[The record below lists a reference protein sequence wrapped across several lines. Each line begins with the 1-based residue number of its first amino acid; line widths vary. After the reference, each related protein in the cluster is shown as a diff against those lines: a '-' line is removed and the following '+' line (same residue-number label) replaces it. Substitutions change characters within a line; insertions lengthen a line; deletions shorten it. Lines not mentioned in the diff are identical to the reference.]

1 MNQGPCADLPAPV
14 LDPRLI
20 AASAVADAAIDGAS
34 SSLQE
39 DSSIAHDGEPL
50 VDLEATRLH
59 VPHKG
64 TRNSR
69 SKPVEPAAEPEWHD
83 DLIGRKLAQYR
94 ILEDLGRGSM
104 ARVYKAWH
112 LGLERTCALKIIDP
126 TLVARR
132 PNLRDQFWAEARAA
146 ANLVHP
152 QVVTIHNL
160 GSDAGFHFI
169 EMEYV
174 QGSVS
179 LRDSIVKDG
188 PFEAGRAARLVGQ
201 ILLALGAAHRSGI
214 IHRDVKPANVLL
226 TAEGHAKL
234 ADFGLAQTRAKLSG
248 ANQPLAGTPTFMA
261 PELFNGTPASPQSDI
276 YALGVMFYYVLT
288 GRLPYTSDRIGS
300 LINLHQ
306 SEPIPDIRAILP
318 GTHPRLAELIE
329 RCLAKS
335 PAARFA
341 SSEELGNQLQMLL
354 HHLRDT
360 ESLVRECLQ
369 GVDAFIQGNR
379 DTFRVLL
386 PQPGDRLQEVM
397 VEVNDGEEGKGERY
411 LSVFSVCGP
420 AEPSYYGYALAL
432 NSRLTYGSLSIRYVL
447 GAPMLVMSR
456 TFVRDRMRVGDLR
469 DAILEIAHNADRI
482 EAQMTR
488 LDLY

>member
-1 MNQGPCADLPAPV
+1 MD
-14 LDPRLI
+14 DERLH
-20 AASAVADAAIDGAS
+20 AAAAVAAAALADAAPAPRPESID
-34 SSLQE
+34 
-39 DSSIAHDGEPL
+39 P
-50 VDLEATRLH
+50 EATRLH
-59 VPHKG
+59 VSRQGGRPI
-64 TRNSR
+64 TRTADSR
-69 SKPVEPAAEPEWHD
+69 LLPEWDD

-104 ARVYKAWH
+104 ARVFKAWH

-126 TLVARR
+126 NLVARR
-132 PNLRDQFWAEARAA
+132 PILKDQFWAEARAA

-160 GSDAGFHFI
+160 GSDSGYHFI

-174 QGSVS
+174 PGSVS
-179 LRDSIVKDG
+179 LRDSLVKHG
-188 PFEAGRAARLVGQ
+188 PFEAQKAARLVRQVLG
-201 ILLALGAAHRSGI
+201 ALSAAHRSGI
-214 IHRDVKPANVLL
+214 VHRDVKPANVLL
-226 TAEGHAKL
+226 TADGEAKL
-234 ADFGLAQTRAKLSG
+234 ADFGLAQTRAKLTG
-248 ANQPLAGTPTFMA
+248 ANLPLAGTPTFMA
-261 PELFNGTPASPQSDI
+261 PELFGGTPASPQSDI
-276 YALGVMFYYVLT
+276 YAVGVMFYYLLT
-288 GRLPYTSDRIGS
+288 GRLPFTSDKLAT

-306 SEPIPDIRAILP
+306 GEPVPDLKAILP
-318 GTHPRLAELIE
+318 GVNSRLVDLVG

-335 PAARFA
+335 PGDRFA
-341 SSEELGNQLQMLL
+341 SADEMSEQLQVMI
-354 HHLRDT
+354 HQLRDT
-360 ESLVRECLQ
+360 ESFLRESLH
-369 GVDAFIQGNR
+369 GVDSFIQGSR

-386 PQPGDRLQEVM
+386 PQPNDRLQEVM
-397 VEVNDGEEGKGERY
+397 IEVNDGEEGKDERY

-420 AEPSYYGYALAL
+420 AEPTYYGYALAL

-488 LDLY
+488 MDLY